1 MGTKE
6 RREREKQD
14 IRQKILDAAAAIITE
29 EGFAAL
35 SMRKV
40 AHRIEYSA
48 AAIYLHFRS
57 REEIAQ
63 ELGEAGFAKLL
74 AKMTAAVG
82 SKDAPARLRAVAL
95 AYLTFGLE
103 NPETYRLIFMGDS
116 EYTTAA
122 FKKNDPE
129 GVASKSYQLLLDLG
143 NDLRREDDFAGKGS
157 AREIAEMIW
166 TSMHGIVSLHL
177 TCPGFQLSPKPLA
190 KIMVDTLLRGL
201 LAKA

>member
-14 IRQKILDAAAAIITE
+14 IRQKILDAAQQIITE
-29 EGFAAL
+29 DGFAAL
-35 SMRKV
+35 SMRKI
-40 AHRIEYSA
+40 ANRIEYSA
-48 AAIYLHFRS
+48 ASIYLHFRS

-63 ELGEAGFAKLL
+63 EISEVGFGKLL
-74 AKMTAAVG
+74 AKMTAALG
-82 SKDAPARLRAVAL
+82 AKDASVRLRAVAL

-116 EYTTAA
+116 EYTAAA

-129 GVASKSYQLLLDLG
+129 GVASKSYQLLLDLA
-143 NDLRREDDFAGKGS
+143 NDLRREDSFAGKGS
-157 AREIAEMIW
+157 AREIVEMIW

-177 TCPGFQLSPKPLA
+177 TCVGFQLSPKALA
-190 KIMVDTLLRGL
+190 KTMVDTLLRGL
-201 LAKA
+201 LVHA

>member
-14 IRQKILDAAAAIITE
+14 IRQKILDAAQQIITE

-40 AHRIEYSA
+40 AHRIEYSP

-57 REEIAQ
+57 RDEIAQ
-63 ELGEAGFAKLL
+63 EIAEVGFGKLL
-74 AKMTAAVG
+74 AKMTAALG
-82 SKDAPARLRAVAL
+82 AKDAVARMRAVAL
-95 AYLTFGLE
+95 AYVLFGLE

-116 EYTTAA
+116 EYTKAA
-122 FKKNDPE
+122 FAKNDPE
-129 GVASKSYQLLLDLG
+129 GVANRSHQLLLTLA
-143 NDLRREDDFAGKGS
+143 NDLRREKSFGGKGS
-157 AREIAEMIW
+157 AREIVELIW

-177 TCPGFQLSPKPLA
+177 TCPAFQSSPKALA
-190 KIMVDTLLRGL
+190 RAMVDTLLRGL
-201 LAKA
+201 MR

>member
-1 MGTKE
+1 MGIKE

-14 IRQKILDAAAAIITE
+14 IRHKILDAAQQIITE
-29 EGFAAL
+29 DGFAAL
-35 SMRKV
+35 SMRKI
-40 AHRIEYSA
+40 ANRIEYSA
-48 AAIYLHFRS
+48 ASIYLHFRS

-74 AKMTAAVG
+74 AKMTAATG
-82 SKDAPARLRAVAL
+82 AKDAAARLRAVAL

-129 GVASKSYQLLLDLG
+129 GVASKSYQLLLDLA
-143 NDLRREDDFAGKGS
+143 NDLRREDRFAGKGS
-157 AREIAEMIW
+157 AREIVEMIW

-177 TCPGFQLSPKPLA
+177 TCLGFQLSPKALA
-190 KIMVDTLLRGL
+190 KTMVDTLLRGL
-201 LAKA
+201 LVQA